1 MTPVFSF
8 LLSRLLFE
16 VSTGAKNVATINIFG
31 GVVLAAAAADGL
43 LMGAKFFIM
52 ETGAMRWVTKI
63 RTTSYA
69 RVLAQDKK
77 FFDKSENA
85 GVRLVQII
93 IKDGDDARNLI
104 AVVLGQSIV
113 VVSMLSVGLIWA
125 LVAGWQLTLAGLA
138 IGPVFAITM
147 SLQANLVAKCEQKNK
162 LAREAIS
169 KGYYESISNIRAIRA
184 MSLERAFDTNF
195 SDCVE
200 KAQLTGMRGALVE
213 GCSFGIT
220 NGLIYLAE
228 ALLFFVGAVLVSN
241 GTYTYLR
248 MVEVLNLVV
257 FTVTIASQLMAFST
271 LNY

>member
-1 MTPVFSF
+1 
-8 LLSRLLFE
+8 
-16 VSTGAKNVATINIFG
+16 
-31 GVVLAAAAADGL
+31 
-43 LMGAKFFIM
+43 
-52 ETGAMRWVTKI
+52 
-63 RTTSYA
+63 
-69 RVLAQDKK
+69 
-77 FFDKSENA
+77 
-85 GVRLVQII
+85 
-93 IKDGDDARNLI
+93 
-104 AVVLGQSIV
+104 
-113 VVSMLSVGLIWA
+113 
-125 LVAGWQLTLAGLA
+125 
-138 IGPVFAITM
+138 
-147 SLQANLVAKCEQKNK
+147 
-162 LAREAIS
+162 
-169 KGYYESISNIRAIRA
+169 